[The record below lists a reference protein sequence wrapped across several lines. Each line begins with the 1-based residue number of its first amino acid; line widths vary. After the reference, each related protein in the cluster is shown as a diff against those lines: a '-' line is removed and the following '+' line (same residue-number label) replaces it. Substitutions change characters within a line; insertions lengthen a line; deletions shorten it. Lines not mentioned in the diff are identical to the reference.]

1 MTDREAMISFFVEG
15 EPAPQGSKTA
25 KCVNG
30 RAVMW
35 ETSKKVKAWRDTVTA
50 QAQIEMI
57 ARNYQTITN
66 PVELHLTFY
75 LPKPKSVD
83 RKLPSVKPDLDKL
96 VRSTCDALTKS
107 GIYKDD
113 ALVVMLF
120 AFKHYQHAKVGCSI
134 GISEINV

>member
-1 MTDREAMISFFVEG
+1 MMISFFVEG
-15 EPAPQGSKTA
+15 LPAPQGSKTA
-25 KCVNG
+25 KCING

-35 ETSKKVKAWRDTVTA
+35 ETSKNVKQWRDTVTA

-57 ARNYQTITN
+57 AYNLQTIEK
-66 PVELHLTFY
+66 PVELHLAFY

-83 RKLPSVKPDLDKL
+83 RKFPSVKPDLDKL

-113 ALVVMLF
+113 ALVCWLF
-120 AFKHYQHAKVGCSI
+120 AHKQYAHDKVGVLV
-134 GISEINV
+134 GISELDV

>member
-1 MTDREAMISFFVEG
+1 MISFFVEG
-15 EPAPQGSKTA
+15 VPAPQGSKTA
-25 KCVNG
+25 KCING

-35 ETSKKVKAWRDTVTA
+35 ETSKNVKEWRDTVTA
-50 QAQIEMI
+50 QAQIEML
-57 ARNYQTITN
+57 AYNYQTLTN
-66 PVELHLTFY
+66 PIELHLAFY
-75 LPKPKSVD
+75 LPKPKTVD
-83 RKLPSVKPDLDKL
+83 RNLPSVKPDLDKL

-120 AFKHYQHAKVGCSI
+120 ANKQYAHTKVGCSI

>member
-1 MTDREAMISFFVEG
+1 MISFFVEG

-35 ETSKKVKAWRDTVTA
+35 ETSKKVKVWRDTVTA
-50 QAQIEMI
+50 QARIEMI
-57 ARNYQTITN
+57 AYKLQTITN
-66 PVELHLTFY
+66 PVELHLAFY
-75 LPKPKSVD
+75 LPKPKTVN
-83 RKLPSVKPDLDKL
+83 RNLPSVKPDLDKL
-96 VRSTCDALTKS
+96 IRATCDALTKS

-120 AFKHYQHAKVGCSI
+120 ANKQYAHKKIGCSI
-134 GISEINV
+134 GISEIDV